1 MLLSKC
7 VLSDSKK
14 YRLTKEQEASE
25 LFRSLGLKTPKIPL
39 LIETFFYW
47 YKMNKIVNMFSLVQ
61 DKFMPEM

>member
-39 LIETFFYW
+39 LTETFFYW

>member
-7 VLSDSKK
+7 GLSDSKK

-39 LIETFFYW
+39 LTETFFY
-47 YKMNKIVNMFSLVQ
+47 
-61 DKFMPEM
+61 